1 MRKDKEMVFRSARN
15 MIDRYGDDALAEVD
29 LRIAELVSR
38 GQHETEALWKEI
50 REAVKFLTSKRD
62 DSTQQ

>member
-1 MRKDKEMVFRSARN
+1 MATMHWPRS
-15 MIDRYGDDALAEVD
+15 IYE
-29 LRIAELVSR
+29 LRELVSR

-50 REAVKFLTSKRD
+50 REAVKFLASKRD